1 MVLED
6 EKFTVKN
13 LNLVK
18 AFLPLRTL
26 QSSKLARQSK
36 IAQVSL
42 SPLKKP
48 LMQSRDFIL
57 KVLSSANPNLS
68 QKPCLQISLMYGFV
82 D

>member
-68 QKPCLQISLMYGFV
+68 QKPCLQTSLMYGFV